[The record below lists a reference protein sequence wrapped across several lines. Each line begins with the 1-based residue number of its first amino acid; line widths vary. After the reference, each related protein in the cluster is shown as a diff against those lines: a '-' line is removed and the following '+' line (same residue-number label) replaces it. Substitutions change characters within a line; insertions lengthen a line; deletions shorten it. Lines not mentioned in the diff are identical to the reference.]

1 MDLVRIIKRI
11 EDLYNPN
18 DISESDIGLT
28 LSKYPDRVEE
38 WNKSLGKY
46 SDDEIIQAIDEY
58 WRYKSNDTRPK
69 IAHIQAMLKTRKED
83 EYVPIRKDE
92 DQEKLAYQA
101 ELTKEKLRKE
111 MLAKFGG

>member
-11 EDLYNPN
+11 EDLYNPQ
-18 DISESDIGLT
+18 DISENDIGLT
-28 LSKYPDRVEE
+28 LSKHPDRVDE
-38 WNKSLGKY
+38 WKKSLGNY
-46 SDDEIIQAIDEY
+46 SDDDIIQAIYEY

-83 EYVPIRKDE
+83 EYVPVRKDA
-92 DQEKLAYQA
+92 DQEKLAHQA